1 MFRLFLL
8 HTLCAVVALFV
19 LLAARDGRAE
29 VYGHATQ
36 DGRYAVVA
44 TEMYFSGEPAPDSRR
59 QTMVVLIDTWT
70 GRAWMLSQDRVWQ
83 ALPYAIGRTG
93 ISPPSLLPPRL
104 EE

>member
-1 MFRLFLL
+1 MCRSFLL

-19 LLAARDGRAE
+19 VLTARTGKAE
-29 VYGHATQ
+29 VYGHSTQ

-44 TEMYFSGEPAPDSRR
+44 TEMYFTGEPAPDNRR
-59 QTMVVLIDTWT
+59 QTMVVLVDTWT
-70 GRAWMLSQDRVWQ
+70 GRAWMLSQDRVWT
-83 ALPYAIGRTG
+83 ALPYTVGRTG